1 MSTLGTT
8 ARRGWW
14 RPALLAPALVAL
26 GIFFVLPV
34 ALIIWT
40 AFTDPAPGLHH
51 FAAVL
56 TEPSTRAIITRTL
69 VMALVTATVTL
80 VLAYPYA
87 YLMTVVGPRWR
98 AVLTALVLLP
108 FWTSLMARTF
118 AWIIILQP
126 NGPLVRLT
134 SLVGFDEPLLQ
145 SAAGVTIGMVQV
157 LLPYMV
163 LPLYATMSSIDRRL
177 LSAAASLGARPSRA
191 FRRVYLPLSMPGV
204 VAGYTLVFILA
215 LGFYVTPKLLG
226 SPRESMLAQLIGT
239 RVEKLLDFAGAGA
252 LSVVMLLITGLLL
265 LLVSRVARV
274 SAMLGMGEDRNA

>member
-118 AWIIILQP
+118 AWIIIL
-126 NGPLVRLT
+126 
-134 SLVGFDEPLLQ
+134 
-145 SAAGVTIGMVQV
+145 
-157 LLPYMV
+157 
-163 LPLYATMSSIDRRL
+163 
-177 LSAAASLGARPSRA
+177 
-191 FRRVYLPLSMPGV
+191 
-204 VAGYTLVFILA
+204 
-215 LGFYVTPKLLG
+215 
-226 SPRESMLAQLIGT
+226 
-239 RVEKLLDFAGAGA
+239 
-252 LSVVMLLITGLLL
+252 
-265 LLVSRVARV
+265 
-274 SAMLGMGEDRNA
+274 